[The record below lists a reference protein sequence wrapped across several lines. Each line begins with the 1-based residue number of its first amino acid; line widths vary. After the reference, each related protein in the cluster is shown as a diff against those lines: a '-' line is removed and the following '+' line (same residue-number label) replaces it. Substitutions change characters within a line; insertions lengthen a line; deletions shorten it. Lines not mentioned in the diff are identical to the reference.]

1 MRKLGLVTLAMLA
14 AAPSLAH
21 ADTAELSNVIR
32 ELTSDNYRAAT
43 VGSLMSFQLGGKCW
57 AKLTRDSRPVDLISR
72 STRYVVDLAKAWSG
86 DDWST
91 LEGSGT
97 TEKAANRANVEK
109 TVAAFKPKFSYS
121 IRVDGDDC
129 DDGQDPL
136 WLQYH
141 THALEYA
148 SENVPAGGKAN
159 ISIEVSSKVKTFK
172 GSVDKSGTKFTFVG
186 PKEVAASKWQ
196 DQMQAVFT
204 KAARKK

>member
-1 MRKLGLVTLAMLA
+1 MRSIALSALVLA

-21 ADTAELSNVIR
+21 ADTAELSKLIR
-32 ELTSDNYRAAT
+32 EVTSDNYRGAT
-43 VGSLMSFQLGGKCW
+43 VSSLMSLQLGGKCW
-57 AKLTRDSRPVDLISR
+57 AKLTSESRAVNLISS
-72 STRYVVDLAKAWSG
+72 STRYVVDLAKAWTG

-97 TEKAANRANVEK
+97 AEKAANRANVEK

-121 IRVDGDDC
+121 LRVDGDDC

-141 THALEYA
+141 THALQYA
-148 SENVPAGGKAN
+148 SEHPPTAGKAV
-159 ISIEVSSKVKTFK
+159 ISIEVSAKAKKFS
-172 GSVDKSGTKFTFVG
+172 GSVDKSGSKFTFVG

-196 DQMQAVFT
+196 DQMQAVFV